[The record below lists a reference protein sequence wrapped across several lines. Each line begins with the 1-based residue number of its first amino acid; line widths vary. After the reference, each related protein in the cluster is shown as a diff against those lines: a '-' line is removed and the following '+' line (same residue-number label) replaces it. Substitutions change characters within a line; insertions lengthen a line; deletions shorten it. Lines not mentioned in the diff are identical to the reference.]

1 MKPIKFYYEFASPYS
16 YISMMRI
23 EELTAPH
30 GIEIVYQPFLIGP
43 LFKDVGWETSPFLIY
58 EAKGK
63 NFFRDIVREAE
74 HYGLPPLQILDEF
87 PQRGLRAARVA
98 LLGLAEGWGVEFS
111 KAVYRRQFQQGLP
124 IVGESDVK
132 LVMAEIGVEN
142 VSSVY
147 DLAQGE
153 ENKTQLFEIV
163 KEARDFGLYGA
174 PSFVV
179 GGELFWGNDRL
190 TRAVDFALR
199 D

>member
-1 MKPIKFYYEFASPYS
+1 MKPIRFYYEFASPYS

-23 EELTAPH
+23 EELTAQH
-30 GIEIVYQPFLIGP
+30 GIEVIYQPFLIGP

-98 LLGLAEGWGVEFS
+98 LLGMAEGWGVAFS

-124 IVGESDVK
+124 IIGESDVK
-132 LVMAEIGVEN
+132 AVMSETGIEN
-142 VSSVY
+142 VNEVY
-147 DLAQGE
+147 EQAQGE
-153 ENKTQLFEIV
+153 ENKGRLFEIV
-163 KEARDFGLYGA
+163 NEAKALGLYGA

-179 GGELFWGNDRL
+179 GDELFWGNDRL
-190 TRAVDFALR
+190 TRAISYAQR

>member
-1 MKPIKFYYEFASPYS
+1 MKPIAFYYEFASPYS

-30 GIEIVYQPFLIGP
+30 GIEVIYQPFLIGP
-43 LFKDVGWETSPFLIY
+43 LFKEVGWETSPFLIY

-63 NFFRDIVREAE
+63 NFFRDIVREAD

-98 LLGLAEGWGVEFS
+98 LLGMGQGWGVAFS

-124 IVGESDVK
+124 IIGESDVK
-132 LVMAEIGVEN
+132 AVMSETGIGDVIQ
-142 VSSVY
+142 VY
-147 DLAQGE
+147 EQAQGE
-153 ENKTQLFEIV
+153 ENKERLFQIV
-163 KEARDFGLYGA
+163 NEAKALGLYGA

-179 GGELFWGNDRL
+179 GDDLFWGNDRL
-190 TRAVDFALR
+190 ERAISYALR